1 MNDYRAIMKKVGLA
15 LIALGTI
22 DVAYMI
28 YCIAHRI
35 GYSSSFNIFAII
47 AGVYLYQGNL
57 KSIRIVTW
65 FSAFLSSAF
74 IGMIVLSPF
83 FMPINLMTTYLRL
96 HPISFIAY
104 NFIAIALII
113 FLLWVY
119 KTLSSESILAALA
132 QNNVENKWLMRKPR
146 NGFIFGGSLP
156 VILVIVMSVSLFAET
171 PGKAKIEA
179 EKITGPGY
187 KYHVSS
193 WNINATFGGK
203 TFYRANV
210 TAYNDHEIKDVH
222 IEWEK

>member
-1 MNDYRAIMKKVGLA
+1 MNDYRAIMMKVGFA

-28 YCIAHRI
+28 YCIMHGV

-47 AGVYLYQGNL
+47 AGVFLFRGNL
-57 KSIRIVTW
+57 KAIRIIRW

-74 IGMIVLSPF
+74 IGMIVLFPF
-83 FMPINLMTTYLRL
+83 FMPLDLMITYLKL
-96 HPISFIAY
+96 HPIAFTYS
-104 NFIAIALII
+104 FIAIALII
-113 FLLWVY
+113 FLFWIY
-119 KTLSSESILAALA
+119 KTLNSESILAALA
-132 QNNVENKWLMRKPR
+132 QNNVENKWLMRTPKK
-146 NGFIFGGSLP
+146 GFIFGGSLP
-156 VILVIVMSVSLFAET
+156 IILVIVMSVSLFGET

-187 KYHVSS
+187 KYHVTS

-203 TFYRANV
+203 TFYRATV